1 MNVPQ
6 TDDADGTGDILM
18 DTTIGNEQAIIKFL
32 RPLIPDVRNQNNIVL
47 AHPFEKVTVQTALF
61 EAYTELLHEINGT
74 SGTAVSLVG
83 QVKDPLEF
91 FQSRFL
97 DTPATQSGKK
107 PLANLVVRALTS
119 PVSSVAAERGGSI
132 LHNLGSYDR
141 RKMGKQAMQ
150 DNMFL
155 RVNKSYVQRLRA
167 IAVNRVRMRAP
178 KVRTTAHVNNHDS
191 GSRIHKLNPSRET
204 QKRERQ
210 EEKDDLV
217 TTMKKKKT
225 KSKGFGTGMKQT
237 TLFRYLPD
245 DDNDGEDNNNDDDD
259 DDEGNNGA
267 EEEEGKEDDDNYLVD
282 LMSDKEVEE
291 EEEEEPSAIT
301 SRGSSKNL
309 PGPMG
314 RTNRSA
320 SQRNYSES

>member
-1 MNVPQ
+1 MFSLSSSLP
-6 TDDADGTGDILM
+6 TL
-18 DTTIGNEQAIIKFL
+18 DTNIGNEQAIIKFL

-47 AHPFEKVTVQTALF
+47 AHPFDKATVQTALF

-74 SGTAVSLVG
+74 SGTGVSLVG
-83 QVKDPLEF
+83 QVKDLLEF
-91 FQSRFL
+91 FQSRFR

-107 PLANLVVRALTS
+107 LLANLVVRALTS
-119 PVSSVAAERGGSI
+119 PLSSVAAERGGSI

-141 RKMGKQAMQ
+141 RKMGTQAMQ

-204 QKRERQ
+204 QKRKRQ
-210 EEKDDLV
+210 EERDNLL
-217 TTMKKKKT
+217 TTMKKKKKT
-225 KSKGFGTGMKQT
+225 MSKGFGTGMKQT
-237 TLFRYLPD
+237 TLFRYLSD

-259 DDEGNNGA
+259 EGNNGG
-267 EEEEGKEDDDNYLVD
+267 EEEEGKGDDDDNSIVD
-282 LMSDKEVEE
+282 LLSDKEVEE
-291 EEEEEPSAIT
+291 EEEEEPSAIA
-301 SRGSSKNL
+301 SRSSSKNL
-309 PGPMG
+309 TGRMG
-314 RTNRSA
+314 RTKRSA
-320 SQRNYSES
+320 PQRNYGES